1 MVFNILHTGCR
12 GNDTVLI
19 KVADIPPEVRVV
31 GNPPKITFK
40 MSELN
45 WIKSNQ
51 SSRKALV
58 GFGYCVTC

>member
-1 MVFNILHTGCR
+1 M
-12 GNDTVLI
+12 LI